1 MRLVTNVVEPRQG
14 APGRLLLLIHGK
26 GADEYDLQ
34 GLLPH
39 LDPEGRFLAV
49 LPRAPLA
56 MPPGFMW
63 YDTLGIPKGGPEFV
77 PSLDAL
83 DDLLD
88 SAATELGLA
97 RSEAVVAGF
106 SQGAALTLA
115 LGLRRTSRPRP
126 AALLAMSGFLADVEG
141 LEYDF
146 GTPPPVMVQHGTEDP
161 LIDVKFGREAASTL
175 DAGGVPVVYKEYP
188 MQHQVALESVTD
200 AAQWLGSVLGGQR
213 PSEPPGPEPEAPPA
227 RGEGDE
233 LVRSVDTARFDTE
246 VLQSEL
252 PVIVDFWAPWCGP
265 CRAVAPVVEQIA
277 AMRQGAYR
285 VVKVNIDE
293 EPALAQRYQVQSI
306 PLVALFRDGRM
317 ERASLGAKSRPA
329 LEAELGMLVIP

>member
-1 MRLVTNVVEPRQG
+1 MRLVTNVVGPRQG
-14 APGRLLLLIHGK
+14 APERLFLLIHGK

-39 LDPEGRFLAV
+39 LDPEGRFLTV
-49 LPRAPLA
+49 LPRAPLS

-63 YDTLGIPKGGPEFV
+63 YDTLGIPKGGPEFI

-83 DDLLD
+83 DDVLD
-88 SAATELGLA
+88 AAAAEHGLS
-97 RSEAVVAGF
+97 RTEAVVGGF

-115 LGLRRTSRPRP
+115 LGLRRSSRPRP
-126 AALLAMSGFLADVEG
+126 AALLAMSGFLPDVEG

-146 GTPPPVMVQHGTEDP
+146 AGAPPVLVQHGTSDP
-161 LIDVKFGREAASTL
+161 LIDVKLGREAARTL
-175 DAGGVPVVYKEYP
+175 DENGVAVVYRDYL
-188 MQHQVALESVTD
+188 MGHQVALESVTD
-200 AAQWLGSVLGGQR
+200 AAAWLDTVLAGQR
-213 PSEPPGPEPEAPPA
+213 PSAPPGDEPEIPSTAD
-227 RGEGDE
+227 GDE
-233 LVRSVDTARFDTE
+233 FVPAVTTANFERE
-246 VLQSEL
+246 VLQSPI

-265 CRAVAPVVEQIA
+265 CRAVSPVVEQIA

-293 EPALAQRYQVQSI
+293 EPALAQQYEVQSI

-317 ERASLGAKSRPA
+317 ERSSLGAKARPA
-329 LEAELGMLVIP
+329 LEADLGLLVIP

>member
-1 MRLVTNVVEPRQG
+1 MRLVTNVVGPRQG
-14 APGRLLLLIHGK
+14 TAERLLLLIHGK
-26 GADEYDLQ
+26 GADEYDLE
-34 GLLPH
+34 GLLPY
-39 LDPEGRFLAV
+39 LDPEGRFLTV

-56 MPPGFMW
+56 FPPGFMW
-63 YDTLGIPKGGPEFV
+63 YDTLGIPKGGPELL

-88 SAATELGLA
+88 SASAAHGLA
-97 RSEAVVAGF
+97 RPEAVVAGF

-115 LGLRRTSRPRP
+115 LGLRRTARPRP
-126 AALLAMSGFLADVEG
+126 AALLAMSGFLPDVEG

-146 GTPPPVMVQHGTEDP
+146 ATAPPVLVQHGSEDP
-161 LIDVKFGREAASTL
+161 LIDVKFGRDAGSTL
-175 DAGGVPVVYKEYP
+175 DASGVPVVYKEYP

-200 AAQWLGSVLGGQR
+200 AARWLGAVLGGER
-213 PSEPPGPEPEAPPA
+213 PSEPPGPEPEGGPEP
-227 RGEGDE
+227 ESE
-233 LVRSVDTARFDTE
+233 LVPSVDTARFDTE

-317 ERASLGAKSRPA
+317 ERSSLGAKARPA